1 MLTLGASFGVNVG
14 GIVGTVA
21 QKILVIGS
29 GAREHAIVRA
39 LDRSPKEKEIYCLAS
54 NRNPGIADLCD
65 EILIGNFNDPEFV
78 VSYVNEIGVTLAI
91 IGPENPL
98 ANGAADALW
107 NANVKV
113 VGPKKDLAQLETSK
127 AFTRDLLKEYDIPGG
142 PKYQTFD
149 SLNGV
154 FDFLTELGENYVVKF
169 DGLAGGKGVKVSGE
183 HLHSHDE
190 AIAYCQ
196 ELVNN
201 GGEFVVEEKFIGEEF
216 SLMSFCDGDTLKH
229 MPVIQDHKR
238 AYDGDTGPN
247 TGGMGT
253 YTDAN
258 HSLPFL
264 TNDEIEEAQE
274 INIKTARA
282 VKNKFGDGYKGVLYG
297 GFMITTNGVRLI
309 EYNARFGDPEAMN
322 VLSLLKSDFIDI
334 CVGIADGTLDQV
346 DVSFANKAT
355 VCKYAVPEGYP
366 DNPVKGRPIDV
377 SGISNPDLLFY
388 ASVDFKGSGLVEA
401 GSRTVAIV
409 GIADTISEAEK
420 IAEKEVSSIAG
431 PLFHRTDIG
440 TDDVIQ
446 KRIDHMESL
455 R

>member
-1 MLTLGASFGVNVG
+1 MF
-14 GIVGTVA
+14 

-39 LDRSPKEKEIYCLAS
+39 LDCSPQLKEIYCLAS
-54 NRNPGIADLCD
+54 NMNPGIAELCD
-65 EILIGNFNDPEFV
+65 EILIGNFNDPDFV
-78 VSYVNEIGVTLAI
+78 VSYAKETGATLAI

-98 ANGAADALW
+98 ANGVADALW
-107 NANVKV
+107 EAGVKV
-113 VGPKKDLAQLETSK
+113 VGPKKDLARLETSK
-127 AFTRDLLKEYDIPGG
+127 AFTRDLLNEYDIPGG
-142 PKYQTFD
+142 PKYQTFN
-149 SLNGV
+149 SMGGVAEFLN
-154 FDFLTELGENYVVKF
+154 ELGENYVVKY

-183 HLHSHDE
+183 HLHSHGE
-190 AIAYCQ
+190 ALAYCK
-196 ELVNN
+196 ELVDKN
-201 GGEFVVEEKFIGEEF
+201 GEFVIEGKFIGEEF

-229 MPVIQDHKR
+229 MPAVQDHKR
-238 AYDGDTGPN
+238 AYEGDTGPN

-253 YTDAN
+253 YSDAN

-264 TNDEIEEAQE
+264 SDDEISQAHE
-274 INIKTARA
+274 INIKTAKA
-282 VKNKFGDGYKGVLYG
+282 VNDKFGEGYKGILYG
-297 GFMITTNGVRLI
+297 GFMATTNGVKLI

-322 VLSLLKSDFIDI
+322 VLSLLESDFIEI
-334 CVGIADGTLDQV
+334 CNGIAGGTLDKI
-346 DVSFANKAT
+346 DVQFSKKAT

-366 DNPVKGRPIDV
+366 NNPVKGEPIDI
-377 SGISNPDLLFY
+377 SGISNPDGLFY
-388 ASVDFKGSGLVEA
+388 ASVDFKGTNLVES
-401 GSRTVAIV
+401 GSRTIAVV

-446 KRIDHMESL
+446 KRIDHMKSL